1 MMLELNWAR
10 EDDLVVLFASGD
22 VDLHTAGQ
30 LRDAVVSA
38 VGGEDDAPPRQ
49 VDVDLGGV
57 PFLNSSGLGALLAGA
72 KEANRL
78 GTVFRVVNLQPAVRR
93 VVEMMGL
100 AEVLDVHG

>member
-1 MMLELNWAR
+1 MLELDWAR
-10 EDDLVVLFASGD
+10 EDDVVVLSASGD

-38 VGGEDDAPPRQ
+38 VSGEGGKAPRQ
-49 VDVDLGGV
+49 VDVDLAGV
-57 PFLNSSGLGALLAGA
+57 PFLNSSGLGALLAGV

-78 GTVFRVVNLQPAVRR
+78 GIAFRVLNLQPPVRR

-100 AEVLDVHG
+100 TEVLDVHG

>member
-1 MMLELNWAR
+1 MLELDWAR
-10 EDDLVVLFASGD
+10 TGDVVVLSASGD

-38 VGGEDDAPPRQ
+38 VGGEDGGAPRQ
-49 VDVDLGGV
+49 VDVDLAGV
-57 PFLNSSGLGALLAGA
+57 PFLNSSGLGALLAGV

-78 GTVFRVVNLQPAVRR
+78 GIVFRVLNLQPPVRR

-100 AEVLDVHG
+100 VDVLDVHG

>member
-1 MMLELNWAR
+1 MLELDWAR
-10 EDDLVVLFASGD
+10 EVDVVVLSASGD

-30 LRDAVVSA
+30 LREAVVNA
-38 VGGEDDAPPRQ
+38 VGGEGGAAPRQ
-49 VDVDLGGV
+49 VDVDLSGV
-57 PFLNSSGLGALLAGA
+57 PFLNSSGLGALLAGV

-78 GTVFRVVNLQPAVRR
+78 GIVFRVLNLQPPVRR

>member
-1 MMLELNWAR
+1 MLELHSER
-10 EDDLVVLFASGD
+10 DGDVVVLSASGD

-38 VGGEDDAPPRQ
+38 VGSEDGGAPRQ
-49 VDVDLGGV
+49 VDVDLAGV
-57 PFLNSSGLGALLAGA
+57 PFLNSSGLGALLAGV

-78 GTVFRVVNLQPAVRR
+78 GIVFRVLNLQPPVRR

-100 AEVLDVHG
+100 VEVLDVRG

>member
-1 MMLELNWAR
+1 MLELDWAR
-10 EDDLVVLFASGD
+10 DGDLVVLSAAGD

-38 VGGEDDAPPRQ
+38 VGGEDGGAPRQ
-49 VDVDLGGV
+49 VDVDLAGV
-57 PFLNSSGLGALLAGA
+57 PFLNSSGLGALLAGV

-78 GTVFRVVNLQPAVRR
+78 GIVFRVLNLQPPVRR

-100 AEVLDVHG
+100 VDVLDVHG